1 MSLGWQLWGLRAAEV
16 PCGHWQARQL
26 VPTILPCP
34 HSLKITTL
42 RSLTASPAGAQGW
55 SLQGGEEEM
64 ALGGG
69 PRIPLLG
76 FWQGQVR
83 FWKRHQDAEPSSPG
97 QKLLG
102 LGNCTKC

>member
-34 HSLKITTL
+34 HSLKITTPG
-42 RSLTASPAGAQGW
+42 SLTASPAGAQGW
-55 SLQGGEEEM
+55 SLKGGKEEM
-64 ALGGG
+64 ALRV
-69 PRIPLLG
+69 PVSPPLA

-97 QKLLG
+97 LKLLG
-102 LGNCTKC
+102 LGNCTKI